1 MEFKEISDT
10 IIALKHKD
18 LKLRDV
24 LIKQQKFNEGYH
36 KEMER
41 LHLKNAEVLDKI
53 ITEIGYPTIAK
64 VGEEASD
71 AAWLIIQHAIS
82 KPNFMRKCLQL
93 LEIAVKNKEA
103 DAKNFAYLSDRI
115 AFFENKPQKYGTQFN
130 WDNQGKLS
138 PNIFDNLEKVNQRR
152 CALGLNS
159 LEKQIEIM
167 RERAK
172 LENQIAPKDFVQYQK
187 DFEIWKLKTGW
198 IF

>member
-1 MEFKEISDT
+1 MEFKEISNT
-10 IIALKHKD
+10 IIALKNKD

-36 KEMER
+36 KEMEN

-138 PNIFDNLEKVNQRR
+138 PNIIDNLEKVNQRR
-152 CALGLNS
+152 CELGLNS